1 MSILQAKHHINAS
14 RVIPIIKEVTF
25 NIFGQDWKLPGE
37 STTKQNV
44 NIVLPPK
51 HATSNAV
58 QAAGCNYFVLKEIG
72 EKVFKNSEAGG
83 KNTLHLIDGT
93 TKKSGSKTFEAKSLM
108 FRHGC
113 RGVARDAAHPINF
126 GYGLQGLRYYF
137 KT

>member
-37 STTKQNV
+37 STTNQNV

-58 QAAGCNYFVLKEIG
+58 QAAGCNYFALKEIG

-83 KNTLHLIDGT
+83 KNTLHLIDDT
-93 TKKSGSKTFEAKSLM
+93 TKKSGTKTFDAKSVM
-108 FRHGC
+108 ITNA
-113 RGVARDAAHPINF
+113 V
-126 GYGLQGLRYYF
+126 QGDPR
-137 KT
+137 KD